1 MPKLP
6 VISGDRLV
14 AALRRAGFSVVR
26 QRGSHVSLSRTTEAG
41 ETHRTVVPL
50 HRELAAG
57 TLMDILQQC
66 GLSKDDLIGLIRD

>member
-26 QRGSHVSLSRTTEAG
+26 QRGSHVSLSRTT
-41 ETHRTVVPL
+41 
-50 HRELAAG
+50 
-57 TLMDILQQC
+57 
-66 GLSKDDLIGLIRD
+66 